1 MIEMLLVLA
10 AGVAPA
16 GAPAGLGYGPLCFL
30 LRGPRGGP
38 GWGKLT
44 GFRYAHRGL
53 HGPGAPENSLAA
65 FRRAAERG
73 DGAGLGVRVTKDGRL
88 GGVPGATLERMCG
101 VPGRVADW
109 TAAELSALRL
119 GDTEERVPF
128 LEEVL
133 PLFAGRAPLIVE
145 LKTDWRSAAE
155 LARRTVEC
163 LDRFSIDYC
172 VESFDPRPLL
182 WLRRH
187 KRSVLRGQL
196 SQNFHRRP
204 SGQGL
209 WNRLALTN
217 LLYNVFTRPDF
228 VAYRFGDQERLA
240 VRLCR
245 RSGVRMAYWTLRSWA
260 DIILAEQEGALV
272 IFEEPDQLKEEP
284 C

>member
-10 AGVAPA
+10 AAVAAAAALA
-16 GAPAGLGYGPLCFL
+16 GMGYGLLCFL
-30 LRGPRGGP
+30 LRGRRDGP
-38 GWGKLT
+38 GWEKLT

-73 DGAGLGVRVTKDGRL
+73 YGAELDVRLTKDGRL
-88 GGVPGATLERMCG
+88 AVIHDATLERMCG

-228 VAYRFGDQERLA
+228 VAYRFGDQGRLA

>member
-10 AGVAPA
+10 AAVAA
-16 GAPAGLGYGPLCFL
+16 AAALAGLGYGLLCFL
-30 LRGPRGGP
+30 LRGRRDGP
-38 GWGKLT
+38 GWEKLT

-73 DGAGLGVRVTKDGRL
+73 YGAELDVRLTKDGRL
-88 GGVPGATLERMCG
+88 AVIHDATLERMCG

-145 LKTDWRSAAE
+145 LKTDRRNAAA
-155 LARRTVEC
+155 LARKTVEC

-187 KRSVLRGQL
+187 RPDILRGQL
-196 SQNFHRRP
+196 SQNFWRHG
-204 SGQGL
+204 SGQNL

-217 LLYNVFTRPDF
+217 LFYNVFTRPDF
-228 VAYRFGDQERLA
+228 TAYRFRDRERLA

-245 RSGVRMAYWTLRSWA
+245 RWDMRMAYWTLRSWTE
-260 DIILAEQEGALV
+260 LTLSEQEGALP
-272 IFEEPDQLKEEP
+272 IFEGLEQPREETH
-284 C
+284 

>member
-10 AGVAPA
+10 AAVAAATALA
-16 GAPAGLGYGPLCFL
+16 GMGYGLLCFL
-30 LRGPRGGP
+30 LRGRRDGP
-38 GWGKLT
+38 GWEKLT

-73 DGAGLGVRVTKDGRL
+73 YGAELDVRLTKDGRL
-88 GGVPGATLERMCG
+88 AVIHDATLERMCG

-187 KRSVLRGQL
+187 RPDILRGQL
-196 SQNFHRRP
+196 SQNFWRHG
-204 SGQGL
+204 SGQNL

-217 LLYNVFTRPDF
+217 LFYNVFTRPDF
-228 VAYRFGDQERLA
+228 TAYRFQDRERLA

-245 RSGVRMAYWTLRSWA
+245 RWGMRMAYWTLRSWTE
-260 DIILAEQEGALV
+260 LVLSEQEGALP
-272 IFEEPDQLKEEP
+272 IFEGLEQPREETH
-284 C
+284 

>member
-10 AGVAPA
+10 AAVAAAAALA
-16 GAPAGLGYGPLCFL
+16 GMGYGLLCFL
-30 LRGPRGGP
+30 LRGRRDGP
-38 GWGKLT
+38 GWKKLT

-73 DGAGLGVRVTKDGRL
+73 DGAEQDVRLTKDGRL
-88 GGVPGATLERMCG
+88 AGSHDATLERMCG

>member
-1 MIEMLLVLA
+1 MFEMLLVLA
-10 AGVAPA
+10 GAAVGVALLVA
-16 GAPAGLGYGPLCFL
+16 LGYGLAWAVL
-30 LRGPRGGP
+30 HGRRDGP
-38 GWGKLT
+38 GWERLD

-53 HGPGAPENSLAA
+53 HGCGVPENSLAA
-65 FRRAAERG
+65 FRRAAEAG
-73 DGAGLGVRVTKDGRL
+73 YGAELDVHLTRDGRL
-88 GGVPGATLERMCG
+88 AVIHDGDLRRMCG
-101 VPGRVADW
+101 VSGRVEEK

-119 GDTEERVPF
+119 AGTEERIPF

-133 PLFAGRAPLIVE
+133 PLFAGRAPLVVE

-155 LARRTVEC
+155 LACRTVEC

-187 KRSVLRGQL
+187 RPNVLRGQL
-196 SQNFHRRP
+196 SQNFHRHP